1 MEAHSQLAKS
11 YMSIDENDKA
21 LEHLEL
27 YYNLAKELRI
37 FNAQSD
43 AALYLANLYQ
53 KKNNI

>member
-1 MEAHSQLAKS
+1 
-11 YMSIDENDKA
+11 MSIDENDKA